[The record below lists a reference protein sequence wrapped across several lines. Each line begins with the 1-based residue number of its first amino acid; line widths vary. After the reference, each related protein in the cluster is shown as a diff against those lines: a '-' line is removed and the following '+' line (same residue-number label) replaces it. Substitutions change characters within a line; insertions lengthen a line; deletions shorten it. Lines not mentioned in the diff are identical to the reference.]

1 VKSLIIG
8 LLLFAL
14 PVEASGLL
22 QWNASLAGRSTDDS
36 FSSTKTVGLAF
47 RLRAKKNLSQALWLK
62 FQGGAILETGSS
74 STLFTNEFEPKS
86 RLKLE
91 EASFNSRF
99 SIAQFS
105 LGALR
110 HSLSPLVLK
119 GGTFPSAYGALLPV
133 WGNLYSKLELQGSI
147 PTSNTLSTRSTGKEP
162 TPALFTTTG
171 AFGWRDKN
179 AQFAGLNLSYFQF
192 NNLTRGIA
200 QDSRFYGNSVTG
212 IGAASRFPYQY
223 AGFVGGPS
231 ALLAINNHHL
241 VGAQLDFSQ
250 NDKGPRNSSRGLYG
264 KIEYIYRD
272 QDFAIRP
279 QLEWYQNEGDSSPAF
294 FSHEEFGHNNRK
306 GFGGVVRVELKETKL
321 NFELKYRKTNLIEAN
336 TFQRNTFTYGEI
348 LLEIPYASF

>member
-1 VKSLIIG
+1 M
-8 LLLFAL
+8 
-14 PVEASGLL
+14 
-22 QWNASLAGRSTDDS
+22 QWNASLSGRSTDDS

-47 RLRAKKNLSQALWLK
+47 RIRAQKNLSEALWFK

-99 SIAQFS
+99 SIVQIS

-119 GGTFPSAYGALLPV
+119 GGTFPSAYAALLPV
-133 WGNLYSKLELQGSI
+133 WGKFYSKAELQGSV
-147 PTSNTLSTRSTGKEP
+147 PTSSTLSTRSTGKEP
-162 TPALFTTTG
+162 TPTLFTSTG
-171 AFGWRDKN
+171 SVGWRDKS

-192 NNLTRGIA
+192 SNLTRGIA
-200 QDSRFYGNSVTG
+200 QDSRFYGNTVTG
-212 IGAASRFPYQY
+212 IGAASRFLYQY
-223 AGFVGGPS
+223 SGFVGGPS
-231 ALLAINNHHL
+231 ALFAINNHNL

-272 QDFAIRP
+272 QDFAVRP
-279 QLEWYQNEGDSSPAF
+279 QLEWYQNEGDASPAF

-306 GFGGVVRVELKETKL
+306 GFGTVVRVELKQTKL
-321 NFELKYRKTNLIEAN
+321 NFELKYRKTNLMEAN
-336 TFQRNTFTYGEI
+336 TFQRSTFTYGEI